1 MFSQVISNL
10 NWLHI
15 FVATLAYFMLGALW
29 YSPVLFVKQWI
40 KFHNIN
46 IDDPDAKKGVAQVFL
61 MSFVCMFLAV
71 TAIAICQ
78 HFFKTTTLLSG
89 LKVGLFLSVFLCA
102 TAISIGY
109 IYLKKPLSLFAIDC
123 GYQIIGCSIAGAIL
137 GVWH

>member
-15 FVATLAYFMLGALW
+15 FLATLAYFMLGALW

-46 IDDPDAKKGVAQVFL
+46 VNDADAKKGMAQTFL

-78 HFFKTTTLLSG
+78 HF
-89 LKVGLFLSVFLCA
+89 
-102 TAISIGY
+102 
-109 IYLKKPLSLFAIDC
+109 
-123 GYQIIGCSIAGAIL
+123 
-137 GVWH
+137 